1 MGEAPSYD
9 SNGKM
14 ITGLLQGSY
23 LSTADAMKSSYM
35 KTFMNMITVG
45 TNEIRAQFNK
55 YSSYITTD
63 TKNYY
68 KNIGR
73 SDLEQKVLGLADP
86 HHKVFFETDGHGQIS
101 KEFKLKNP

>member
-55 YSSYITTD
+55 YSNYIITD

-68 KNIGR
+68 EEVNR
-73 SDLEQKVLGLADP
+73 SSLEQYTLGHADKY
-86 HHKVFFETDGHGQIS
+86 HIVFFETDGNGQIS